1 MNRFPILFLILLF
14 SLSCSLDTKSNLWKD
29 ETEEKVSQTKEIF
42 ETTTIIKT
50 EFNQNIKINLKESF
64 NSKNPTQNI
73 NNNKGY
79 LNFDSNLKK
88 LANFNFSKVKNF
100 ENRNQE
106 LVFTDN
112 NQIIFAEDKGSII
125 KINSEFKK
133 IWKVNHYS
141 KSEKKSNPTLFF
153 GIYNNKLI
161 VADTIS
167 KIYSID
173 LKSGNLIWKKNSSA
187 PFNSQIKILKDR
199 FYVVDLKNVLRCYS
213 IKDGSEIWN
222 FKSESTFINSPRKL
236 SLIIDDEKVI
246 FINSLGDITAVDAQK
261 GSLLWQT
268 PTQRNSLIEDAFSLK
283 NSDLVLSKKRIF
295 FSNNKNEFFSIDST
309 NGLIRWKQNIKSDLS
324 PSIIGNLIFTIT
336 NDGFLVIIDA
346 DNGNIIRIT
355 YIFDKLKDKKIK
367 AEGFFV
373 GKNFVYTNINNGQIL
388 KTKISD
394 GRSIDFYKLGGGR
407 YLKSYIN
414 NKNLFVLKSNSLL
427 KLN

>member
-1 MNRFPILFLILLF
+1 M
-14 SLSCSLDTKSNLWKD
+14 
-29 ETEEKVSQTKEIF
+29 
-42 ETTTIIKT
+42 
-50 EFNQNIKINLKESF
+50 
-64 NSKNPTQNI
+64 
-73 NNNKGY
+73 
-79 LNFDSNLKK
+79 
-88 LANFNFSKVKNF
+88 
-100 ENRNQE
+100 
-106 LVFTDN
+106 
-112 NQIIFAEDKGSII
+112 
-125 KINSEFKK
+125 
-133 IWKVNHYS
+133 
-141 KSEKKSNPTLFF
+141 
-153 GIYNNKLI
+153 I

-187 PFNSQIKILKDR
+187 PFNSQIKILKDK

-295 FSNNKNEFFSIDST
+295 FSNNKNEFFSIDSS

-355 YIFDKLKDKKIK
+355 YIFDKLKDKKVK